1 MVSNIKAGIESRI
14 DASLPSYKKLS
25 YQLDI
30 AKNKFKGDR
39 KGYAVTPLSSN
50 ETDSTLGVLTMD
62 QTFSVTLTDSY
73 NAGAQSQVNDE
84 AKANVVVTLTD
95 NILSLYKDIS
105 VNKKGIDSSVL
116 LINNLSI
123 SEAEFIEEEKLAYVT
138 CSFTVKYKLN
148 I

>member
-1 MVSNIKAGIESRI
+1 
-14 DASLPSYKKLS
+14 
-25 YQLDI
+25 
-30 AKNKFKGDR
+30 
-39 KGYAVTPLSSN
+39 
-50 ETDSTLGVLTMD
+50 MD

-105 VNKKGIDSSVL
+105 VNKKSIDSSVL
-116 LINNLSI
+116 LINDLSI

>member
-105 VNKKGIDSSVL
+105 VNKKSIDSSVL
-116 LINNLSI
+116 LINDLSI